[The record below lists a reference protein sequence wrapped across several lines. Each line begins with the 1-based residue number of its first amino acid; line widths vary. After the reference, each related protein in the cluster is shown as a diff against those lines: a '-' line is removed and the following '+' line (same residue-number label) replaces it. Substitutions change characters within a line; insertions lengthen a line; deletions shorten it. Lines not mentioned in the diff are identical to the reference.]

1 MTNGL
6 RNHPSRSR
14 GRGKRNDWFGVVFVV
29 AALTELAFVVVF
41 ILKLLFEGTGL

>member
-14 GRGKRNDWFGVVFVV
+14 GRGARNDWFGVAFV
-29 AALTELAFVVVF
+29 AFALGELAFVVVVF
-41 ILKLLFEGTGL
+41 VVSCLF